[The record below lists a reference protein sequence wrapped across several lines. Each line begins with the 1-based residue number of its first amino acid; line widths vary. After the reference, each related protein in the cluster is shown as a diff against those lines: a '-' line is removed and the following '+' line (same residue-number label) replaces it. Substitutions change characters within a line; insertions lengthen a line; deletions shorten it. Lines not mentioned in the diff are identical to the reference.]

1 MTEPQL
7 EPQIIQTHGPMR
19 GSLEFRLY
27 ATLHPCVC
35 GERDVKDFT
44 RKSHGR
50 YNAPDLEILEGNC
63 PHCGRPRRFES
74 WQSPDLDVKVGYK
87 ALNLANTSTPSRII
101 GPHEFLEIVL
111 RTNLDA
117 DPSTMDVDTFRSS
130 QMPARAREAL
140 NELAKFLPTDGS
152 EIPDSAYTGPGWPD
166 ARAHHPEGYTRTWIE
181 QTGERL
187 ADVSTHY
194 RASADRIN
202 ALDASRPKP
211 PPPKPR
217 PFTEPSL
224 AAHALWTKKGGK
236 GQGTRLEVSDYDAS
250 RAKLSTRAL
259 AGLIANR
266 VTFDGADFSFG
277 DLFAA
282 ELTDCSLVEAG
293 FSSAKLV
300 GSRLVRS
307 RFDRANLTLT
317 WLGDSE
323 LTDCTFDSAY
333 LDRTTWYRSIV
344 RGCSFRG
351 AVFGNASFDKAVF
364 VDCDFRGADFSLLQE
379 ELLGTIHDALF
390 ERCDFRETRWARRSL
405 HRSRFIDCKFAG
417 SSGPPVAITDVEVI
431 APDLSADGT
440 GTPGLTRDDLAE
452 YWDMDMDAVRAAD
465 QQTRDY
471 WTKRYLDRGDDPTR
485 PFFATLLAHP
495 DQGKRAEQRI
505 ATIKNDRPKFRT
517 STGALVE
524 ADPHNR

>member
-1 MTEPQL
+1 MTDTQL
-7 EPQIIQTHGPMR
+7 EPQIIQAHGPVR
-19 GSLEFRLY
+19 GYLEFRLY

-35 GERDVKDFT
+35 GESDVKGFKRRT
-44 RKSHGR
+44 FGR
-50 YNAPDLEILEGNC
+50 DNASDLEVFDGTC
-63 PHCGRPRRFES
+63 PNCGRPRRFES
-74 WQSPDLDVKVGYK
+74 WPALDAEPPFK
-87 ALNLANTSTPSRII
+87 AFHLEGTPCASQVI

-111 RTNLDA
+111 RADLSANPDA
-117 DPSTMDVDTFRSS
+117 MDVDTYRSVAPKS
-130 QMPARAREAL
+130 NRAREAV
-140 NELAKFLPTDGS
+140 NELAKFLRADTDS
-152 EIPDSAYTGPGWPD
+152 IPDAAYTGPGWPE
-166 ARAHHPEGYTRTWIE
+166 AREHHPEGYTRTWIE
-181 QTGERL
+181 ATTARL
-187 ADVSTHY
+187 AALGDRY
-194 RASADRIN
+194 QANAERIAS
-202 ALDASRPKP
+202 LDASRPKP

-364 VDCDFRGADFSLLQE
+364 VDCDFRGADFSLLHE

-390 ERCDFRETRWARRSL
+390 ERCDFRDTRWARRSL